1 MPQRRDR
8 SPRLALQ
15 AISIVI
21 GALGVACSGDD
32 PMPSRLMDGTA
43 ARALPVEL
51 KGLAAPPVL
60 TDVRIVQVGEI
71 EPGSMSASCLQRDW
85 GTDPVGLMVE
95 RTGVS
100 GETVTFRDGAGDGL
114 YGCDN
119 SAGPREEDRRWCGG
133 AVGRLYSG
141 HLRDP
146 RLDMGGC
153 TADNREL
160 VGFVWIEP
168 SRDCRYVVVEQPG
181 YAEVYRVAG
190 DLPVRV
196 ATTAGVEVE
205 GSRATFDL
213 SEHDAEGRLLR
224 KYRLEA
230 AVAG

>member
-1 MPQRRDR
+1 MPAKRDWL
-8 SPRLALQ
+8 PRLALQ
-15 AISIVI
+15 SIAIFIVFP
-21 GALGVACSGDD
+21 AVACSGDEQT
-32 PMPSRLMDGTA
+32 PSRLLDGSP

-51 KGLAAPPVL
+51 EGLIASPVL
-60 TDVRIVQVGEI
+60 TDVRIVRVGEI
-71 EPGSMSASCLQRDW
+71 EPDSTSASCLQRDW
-85 GTDPVGLMVE
+85 DAEPAGQMVE

-100 GETVTFRDGAGDGL
+100 SETVTFRNGSGHGL

-133 AVGRLYSG
+133 AFGRLYSG

-153 TADNREL
+153 TTENREP
-160 VGFVWIEP
+160 VGFVWIKP
-168 SRDCRYVVVEQPG
+168 SRDSHYVAVEQPG
-181 YAEVYRVAG
+181 FAEVYRVAG
-190 DLPVRV
+190 GLPVRV
-196 ATTAGVEVE
+196 ATTSGIEIA

-213 SEHDAEGRLLR
+213 SEHDARGRLLR